1 MADEALERAVAEI
14 EALQAIYEDDFVVH
28 SVSDLA
34 AAIESI
40 ETSDEAVVASLQVSL
55 HLPEAKLQLKCS
67 LPPGYPITAP
77 AQVSIEGRTRKEE
90 NLLSHKIQAKADEL
104 LGQEAIMELFHELQ
118 ELANEMEASAIP
130 EEEAA
135 NETESSSPEYLGR
148 RWIWAHHITD
158 TARRK
163 SIVQEARELKLGGYL
178 KAGYPGIVVVE
189 GYTCECDE
197 FVNWIKGSKSRPG
210 GFGRNWGHH
219 CKGELNDIA
228 TRQLPLDFT
237 ELQDMR
243 ELGNVCKEHG
253 LEEEFLEYVMQHK

>member
-14 EALQAIYEDDFVVH
+14 EALQAIYEADFVVH
-28 SVSDLA
+28 SVSELA
-34 AAIESI
+34 AAT
-40 ETSDEAVVASLQVSL
+40 ETGEAVTASLHVSL
-55 HLPEAKLQLKCS
+55 HLPEVKLQLKCS

-77 AQVSIEGRTRKEE
+77 ARVSIEGRTRKEE
-90 NLLSHKIQAKADEL
+90 DFLTDKMQAKATEL
-104 LGQEAIMELFHELQ
+104 LGQEAIMELVHELQ
-118 ELANEMEASAIP
+118 ELANEMDVAAIP
-130 EEEAA
+130 EESAA
-135 NETESSSPEYLGR
+135 NETESSFPENLGR

-189 GYTCECDE
+189 GFACDE